1 MLFRDNDA
9 VAESNV
15 VSDEPEK
22 VSDEWWAEHVK
33 PEDQFNIELSGKL
46 LILAGILQMSESIGD
61 KVSVYWS

>member
-1 MLFRDNDA
+1 MLFRESDA

-15 VSDEPEK
+15 VSDEPE
-22 VSDEWWAEHVK
+22 VSDEWWAEYVK

-46 LILAGILQMSESIGD
+46 LILAHILQMSESIGD

>member
-1 MLFRDNDA
+1 MLFRDNDD

-22 VSDEWWAEHVK
+22 VSDEWWAEYVK

-61 KVSVYWS
+61 KVSVYRS